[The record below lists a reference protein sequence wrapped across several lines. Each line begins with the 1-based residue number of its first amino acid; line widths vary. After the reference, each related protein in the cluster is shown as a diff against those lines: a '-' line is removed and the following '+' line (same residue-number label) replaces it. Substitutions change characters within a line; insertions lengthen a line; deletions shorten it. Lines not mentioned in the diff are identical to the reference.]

1 MPAMTVRNIS
11 DAGHAALKR
20 RAKLHGKS
28 AEAEVR
34 AMLDALA
41 EPQQLA
47 DSKQEVVGFGTKLH
61 QIFHKHGVTL
71 PEYVRDKT
79 PLEPAIFE

>member
-11 DAGHAALKR
+11 EAGHEALKR

-34 AMLDALA
+34 AMVDGLATSEQPA
-41 EPQQLA
+41 EPQQ
-47 DSKQEVVGFGTKLH
+47 EEVGFGTKLH
-61 QIFHKHGVTL
+61 AIFRKYDVTL
-71 PEYVRDKT
+71 PEYKRDPS